1 MAAWVGGYGPA
12 AFGAPV
18 GTPQPAAAI
27 MQYTGMSELTGA
39 DPATYACMGDRD
51 GIASWRTMQARLEAL
66 SATGVPT
73 EFHVYEGLSH
83 GFGLGVDT
91 VAEGWIDDA
100 LAFWKA
106 QR

>member
-1 MAAWVGGYGPA
+1 
-12 AFGAPV
+12 
-18 GTPQPAAAI
+18 

-39 DPATYACMGDRD
+39 DPATYACVGDRD

-91 VAEGWIDDA
+91 VAEGWIDDG